1 MERWGHE
8 ETVRTELG
16 PVRCRVAG
24 NGPLLL
30 FVHGALV
37 DGRLWDGVAPRL
49 ANRFRVA
56 CPDLP
61 LGAHREAVPDRGRL
75 APGPIADA
83 LLDLADALGSR
94 EPILVG
100 NDTGGALV
108 QVAMSRRPEKI
119 GGAVLVSCDAF
130 EHFPPAVFGPVVWL
144 APRLPV
150 LLRLFPL
157 LFGTPA
163 MTRKPLPLWLLA
175 RRGLPADLVRSWA
188 EPLRSDPAIRE
199 DMRSLLR
206 GVTPSVTLGAA
217 RSFPTFSKPVLV
229 AWARQDKF
237 FPPSDA
243 ERLCRLLPDA
253 TLRWI
258 DDSHTF
264 VPRDQPEALA
274 AAIDDW
280 SRDRFP
286 APGA

>member
-1 MERWGHE
+1 MDRWGHE
-8 ETVRTELG
+8 EIVRTALG
-16 PVRCRVAG
+16 PIRCRVAG
-24 NGPLLL
+24 DGPLLL

-49 ANRFRVA
+49 ADRFRVA

-83 LLDLADALGSR
+83 ILDLAASLGSR
-94 EPILVG
+94 APIVVG

-108 QVAMSRRPEKI
+108 QVAMSRHPERI
-119 GGAVLVSCDAF
+119 AGVVLVSCDAF
-130 EHFPPAVFGPVVWL
+130 ENFPPAVFRPVVRL

-150 LLRLFPL
+150 LMRLFPL

-163 MTRKPLPLWLLA
+163 MARKPLPLWLLA
-175 RRGLPADLVRSWA
+175 RRGLPASLVRSWA

-199 DMRSLLR
+199 DLRVLLR
-206 GVTPSVTLGAA
+206 SVAPSVTLEAA
-217 RSFPTFSKPVLV
+217 RAFPSFTKPVLV

-274 AAIDDW
+274 EAIDDW
-280 SRDRFP
+280 LGSRFP
-286 APGA
+286 TP

>member
-8 ETVRTELG
+8 ETVRTQLG
-16 PVRCRVAG
+16 PIRCRVAG
-24 NGPLLL
+24 DGPLLL

-37 DGRLWDGVAPRL
+37 DGRLWDGVAPL
-49 ANRFRVA
+49 LSDRFRVA

-61 LGAHREAVPDRGRL
+61 LGAHREPVPDRARL

-83 LLDLADALGSR
+83 LLDLAASLGSR

-100 NDTGGALV
+100 NDTGGAIV
-108 QVAMSRRPEKI
+108 QVAMSRRPERI

-130 EHFPPAVFGPVVWL
+130 ENFPPAVFRPVVWL

-199 DMRSLLR
+199 DMRVLLR
-206 GVTPSVTLGAA
+206 GVAPSVTLEAA
-217 RSFPTFSKPVLV
+217 RTFPSFAKPVLV

-237 FPPSDA
+237 FPPADA

-264 VPRDQPEALA
+264 VPRDRPEALA
-274 AAIDDW
+274 AAMGEW
-280 SRDRFP
+280 LRERFR
-286 APGA
+286 PGGS

>member
-1 MERWGHE
+1 MQRWGHE
-8 ETVRTELG
+8 ETVPTALG
-16 PVRCRVAG
+16 PIRCRVAG
-24 NGPLLL
+24 DGPLLL

-49 ANRFRVA
+49 AERFRVA

-61 LGAHREAVPDRGRL
+61 LGAHREPVPDRSRL
-75 APGPIADA
+75 VPDAIADV

-108 QVAMSRRPEKI
+108 QVAMSRRPERI
-119 GGAVLVSCDAF
+119 AGAVLVSCDAF
-130 EHFPPAVFGPVVWL
+130 ENFPPALFRPVVRI
-144 APRLPV
+144 APRVPV

-175 RRGLPADLVRSWA
+175 RNGLPAGLVRSWA
-188 EPLRSDPAIRE
+188 EPLRSNPAIRE
-199 DMRSLLR
+199 DMRVLLR
-206 GVTPSVTLGAA
+206 SVAPEVTLAAA
-217 RSFPTFSKPVLV
+217 RTFPTFSKPVLV
-229 AWARQDKF
+229 AWAREDKF

-243 ERLCRLLPDA
+243 ERLAHLLPDA

-258 DDSHTF
+258 EGTHTF
-264 VPRDQPEALA
+264 VPMDQPEALA
-274 AAIDDW
+274 SAIEGW
-280 SRDRFP
+280 
-286 APGA
+286 